1 MFLKYPELDFI
12 DGNFM
17 YNSGKTMVKTYGAR
31 LTENIVQAL
40 ARIVIVEQMLEVQAM
55 PEVQVVLQ
63 VHDEIISIG
72 SNIDCDKTLDKIL
85 AIMKTPPFW
94 CSDLPLDAEGGYS
107 QRYDK

>member
-1 MFLKYPELDFI
+1 
-12 DGNFM
+12 
-17 YNSGKTMVKTYGAR
+17 MVKTYGAR

-40 ARIVIVEQMLEVQAM
+40 ARIVIVEQMLEVQRL

-63 VHDEIISIG
+63 VHDEIISIA
-72 SNIDCDKTLDKIL
+72 SNIGADETLDKIL
-85 AIMKTPPFW
+85 AIMKTPPSW

>member
-1 MFLKYPELDFI
+1 
-12 DGNFM
+12 
-17 YNSGKTMVKTYGAR
+17 MVKTYGAR

-40 ARIVIVEQMLEVQAM
+40 ARIVIVEQMLEVQRL

-63 VHDEIISIG
+63 VHDEIISIA
-72 SNIDCDKTLDKIL
+72 SNVGADETLDKIL
-85 AIMKTPPFW
+85 AIMKTPPSW

>member
-1 MFLKYPELDFI
+1 MI
-12 DGNFM
+12 
-17 YNSGKTMVKTYGAR
+17 KTYGAR

-40 ARIVIVEQMLEVQAM
+40 ARIVIVDQMLDVQSL

>member
-1 MFLKYPELDFI
+1 
-12 DGNFM
+12 
-17 YNSGKTMVKTYGAR
+17 MVNPYGAR

-85 AIMKTPPFW
+85 AIMKTPLSW